1 MSSPN
6 TRAKGSSSSRSHAYL
21 SGDGVDD
28 HPIEEDAEAPLCFQ
42 SSTALSF
49 HTWLSKN
56 LSHSYPSGEVRNN
69 VVRWSDWID
78 RLLPRHKA
86 YWKRAGIH
94 DAILMSK
101 NFVNKDEN
109 LLAAASCFWNSASN
123 TFDFRLG
130 PMTLTLLDLAQIF
143 GFRPHGRPADACS
156 FSPTA
161 PMQFCWNTSTWQKPC
176 IIMLMWDLA
185 PQFRLTFESSSPPSK
200 AKRLRNRAVNESEGK
215 EEPAAVLTETTE
227 TDEELREAI
236 EAEEIPAEII
246 AESIELAK
254 KQQEN
259 QRAEPTSSELAL
271 FDDVDAEHSVAIPAS
286 EVEEGRTAGTLVV
299 VTSPL
304 KPPIVAMPIH
314 SIPSSPVTASFAEE
328 FEAMDLDAQLDKLE

>member
-156 FSPTA
+156 
-161 PMQFCWNTSTWQKPC
+161 
-176 IIMLMWDLA
+176 
-185 PQFRLTFESSSPPSK
+185 SPPSK